1 MCNKKQMYG
10 AEYFLIPAPKIM
22 KPIFKKINT
31 LEKRIRKM
39 YTFTY
44 LTLFTFK
51 LEPTEVQDAAKRPN
65 FEFSQFQPSPPP
77 CLNGLRKI
85 KVSKQWQMNNV

>member
-1 MCNKKQMYG
+1 MYG

-31 LEKRIRKM
+31 IEKRIPKM

-44 LTLFTFK
+44 LTL
-51 LEPTEVQDAAKRPN
+51 LL
-65 FEFSQFQPSPPP
+65 SS
-77 CLNGLRKI
+77 
-85 KVSKQWQMNNV
+85 

>member
-10 AEYFLIPAPKIM
+10 AEYFLIPALKIM

-31 LEKRIRKM
+31 LEKRIPKM

-44 LTLFTFK
+44 LTLS
-51 LEPTEVQDAAKRPN
+51 L
-65 FEFSQFQPSPPP
+65 SS
-77 CLNGLRKI
+77 
-85 KVSKQWQMNNV
+85 